1 MTSDNVG
8 RGCAMRVVH
17 VVSSNA
23 FAGVERH
30 ALGLIRQLRTLGCQA
45 ELACPPSAS
54 RMREEAAALGI
65 PVHPAAEGRRRAWLG
80 ALAYEIWL
88 APPDA
93 IHLHDGHAAVAGALI
108 GPLARGLVIRTQHFT
123 RPASAVR
130 TGWSRHASLAIHR
143 ALNSRLDGYIAVS
156 KAAADAARNRGEIG
170 PVVPIAV
177 IPPGIR
183 LPDDSVVARS
193 QALRKTL
200 QPPAVTFVGRLEP
213 ERRLDVL
220 IDAIP
225 LVRRHMPAC
234 RFVIAGSGQDE
245 RRLRARAE
253 LLGVEAAISWVGW
266 VPEPDSVL
274 DRSHVY
280 VNPLAW
286 EGFGMATAEAMA
298 CALPVVAVDSGASAE
313 IVDHGVTGLLVAEG
327 DPTAFAEA
335 ILYLVTDR
343 QRAAGMGRAARNHAV
358 ERYGVDKTA
367 QATLAFYEK
376 LFVESSSP

>member
-1 MTSDNVG
+1 
-8 RGCAMRVVH
+8 
-17 VVSSNA
+17 
-23 FAGVERH
+23 
-30 ALGLIRQLRTLGCQA
+30 
-45 ELACPPSAS
+45 
-54 RMREEAAALGI
+54 
-65 PVHPAAEGRRRAWLG
+65 
-80 ALAYEIWL
+80 
-88 APPDA
+88 
-93 IHLHDGHAAVAGALI
+93 
-108 GPLARGLVIRTQHFT
+108 
-123 RPASAVR
+123 
-130 TGWSRHASLAIHR
+130 
-143 ALNSRLDGYIAVS
+143 
-156 KAAADAARNRGEIG
+156 
-170 PVVPIAV
+170 
-177 IPPGIR
+177 
-183 LPDDSVVARS
+183 
-193 QALRKTL
+193 
-200 QPPAVTFVGRLEP
+200 
-213 ERRLDVL
+213 
-220 IDAIP
+220 
-225 LVRRHMPAC
+225 MPAC